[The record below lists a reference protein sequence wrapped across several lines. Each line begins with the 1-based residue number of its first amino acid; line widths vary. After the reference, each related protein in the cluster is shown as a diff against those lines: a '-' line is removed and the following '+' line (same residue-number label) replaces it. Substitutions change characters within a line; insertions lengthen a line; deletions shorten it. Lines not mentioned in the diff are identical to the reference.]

1 MRTLRKTL
9 ILSLAFG
16 FSLLALS
23 LVTGGSASAE
33 TETSSDN
40 YVYVAKS
47 GDSYT
52 ELARSSIIKYD
63 ESNNDLSLN
72 AAQVTAAETWVT
84 QEAGSPAI
92 NLGSE
97 VSVSKASVEKFAK
110 QAAGLDGAA
119 KARWQK
125 YADASSIT
133 NGELKDQVLSTVDE
147 DNSTSSDTSSDQQ
160 SSTESESSD
169 SSKAADSQ
177 SSDANKTEENKDDK
191 KSSKR
196 WVVVAIVVLLVL
208 AALTLIRSSN
218 AKDE

>member
-23 LVTGGSASAE
+23 LTTAGSTSAE
-33 TETSSDN
+33 TENTASTDN
-40 YVYVAKS
+40 YVYIAKS

-52 ELARSSIIKYD
+52 ELARSSVIKYD
-63 ESNNDLSLN
+63 QSNNEIELN

-110 QAAGLDGAA
+110 QAASLDDAT

-125 YADASSIT
+125 YADVSSIS
-133 NGELKDQVLSTVDE
+133 NGELKDKVLPTVSE
-147 DNSTSSDTSSDQQ
+147 DQAAAENNT
-160 SSTESESSD
+160 SESSNEEQD
-169 SSKAADSQ
+169 QTSENTEEQNSEES
-177 SSDANKTEENKDDK
+177 KTEESKDENK

-196 WVVVAIVVLLVL
+196 WIVIAIVVLLVL

>member
-23 LVTGGSASAE
+23 LATGGSASAE

-92 NLGSE
+92 NLGAE
-97 VSVSKASVEKFAK
+97 VSVSKTSVEKFAK
-110 QAAGLDGAA
+110 QAASLDDAA

-133 NGELKDQVLSTVDE
+133 NGELKDKVLSTVDE

-169 SSKAADSQ
+169 SSKATDNQ
-177 SSDANKTEENKDDK
+177 SSDASKTEENKDDK

>member
-1 MRTLRKTL
+1 MRILRKTL

-23 LVTGGSASAE
+23 LATGRSAAAE
-33 TETSSDN
+33 AESTDN
-40 YVYVAKS
+40 YVYTAKS

-52 ELARSSIIKYD
+52 ELARSSVIKYD
-63 ESNNDLSLN
+63 ESNNEIELN
-72 AAQVTAAETWVT
+72 AAQVTAAETWIT

-92 NLGSE
+92 NAGAE
-97 VSVSKASVEKFAK
+97 VSVSKTSVEKFAK
-110 QAAGLDGAA
+110 QAAGLDDSA

-133 NGELKDQVLSTVDE
+133 TGELKDKVLPTVDE
-147 DNSTSSDTSSDQQ
+147 DQAAANSTEQNKTEGESSTTEESTDQTKSSD
-160 SSTESESSD
+160 E
-169 SSKAADSQ
+169 
-177 SSDANKTEENKDDK
+177 NKTEENKEGSNK

-196 WVVVAIVVLLVL
+196 WIVVAIVVLLVL
-208 AALTLIRSSN
+208 AALSLIRSSN

>member
-1 MRTLRKTL
+1 MRILRKTL

-23 LVTGGSASAE
+23 LT
-33 TETSSDN
+33 TSSSAAAESADS
-40 YVYVAKS
+40 YVYTAKS

-63 ESNNDLSLN
+63 QSNKDLELN

-92 NLGSE
+92 NVGQE
-97 VSVSKASVEKFAK
+97 VSVSKTSVEKFAK
-110 QAAGLDGAA
+110 QASSLDDSA

-133 NGELKDQVLSTVDE
+133 NGELKDKVLPTVDE
-147 DNSTSSDTSSDQQ
+147 DQAASSN
-160 SSTESESSD
+160 SESSD
-169 SSKAADSQ
+169 SSSTDQ
-177 SSDANKTEENKDDK
+177 SSDASSEENKTESADQTKTEDNKDGEK

-196 WVVVAIVVLLVL
+196 WIVVAVVVLLVL
-208 AALTLIRSSN
+208 AALSLIRSSN